1 MISALEKLLNKTIK
15 SWLKTRISRLENMLK
30 KDYKVTHFL
39 GEISDTFRDIKQD
52 FLKTFKYMQLFM
64 NSRNLSLCM
73 VNYMRGFLAIFFK
86 HVLSEKYDPEQAVQI
101 KWDLQQLEKLVKER
115 IFTELVEESDMGKPG
130 RISHISTLKSVIDN
144 FKRLLEI
151 LIVYDYPT
159 AKVLCHNLVQ
169 EDRERYEQNAINV
182 LKSRKDA

>member
-1 MISALEKLLNKTIK
+1 
-15 SWLKTRISRLENMLK
+15 MLK

-39 GEISDTFRDIKQD
+39 GEIRDTFRDIKQD

-101 KWDLQQLEKLVKER
+101 KWDCNTLEKLLKRASLQSLWRKAIWGSRVVLA
-115 IFTELVEESDMGKPG
+115 ILV
-130 RISHISTLKSVIDN
+130 H
-144 FKRLLEI
+144 
-151 LIVYDYPT
+151 
-159 AKVLCHNLVQ
+159 
-169 EDRERYEQNAINV
+169 
-182 LKSRKDA
+182 